1 MQSAPRAT
9 GEPQVSARP
18 AAIVTALGA
27 YALAGGVA
35 SFVGWAADVRGLTD
49 WFDTGISIQ
58 PNTCIAVAASGV
70 AMLLLARG
78 RRNAGVAVAVAVSAI
93 GASALVQY
101 LAGVNLESLNTL
113 LLFGREWG
121 RTGVVEPGR
130 MGPPSAVCWTLMGVA
145 LALASSRQ
153 RSRARRAVP
162 ALALVT
168 LGVSMLSMIGYLYD
182 ADPLYTQPRLTAIAF
197 QTATFI
203 AALSVGAMALVPDLA
218 PVRWLRDRG
227 ATGTVARRLVPFV
240 VLVPPVVGWL
250 RLTGEVMG
258 LYDAGFGVAILVLT
272 FMALTF
278 AMLSWNL
285 ATLERHE
292 QALRRSQQRVVE
304 TLQSITDACVA
315 FDPQWRYVLVND
327 RAARLLDKT
336 PDELLGRTLWDVFP
350 EARGG
355 TDERELLRALAER
368 KSVEYESFEP
378 ARQRW
383 FSSRAYPTP
392 DGGLAV
398 YFRDV
403 TERKRD
409 AQRMEQDLA
418 ALTRLQALS
427 TKLVHAGDLRSL
439 LQEILSAASD
449 LVGTSKGNI
458 RLHDPKTGRLRIVVH
473 QGFSARFVERF
484 VDGGWAA
491 SYGEAASRS
500 PRVLIED
507 VAREPGVTSPANL
520 ALVREEGIRGVQ
532 STPLVSR
539 DGALLGVL
547 SNHFT
552 APHLPSEREQRYLD
566 LLARMAADFIGRSQ
580 SEQALREADRR
591 KDEFLAMLAH
601 ELRNPLAPMRNAVQ
615 ILREARDDGGA
626 ARAATEMLDRQVDQM
641 VRLVEDLLDVS
652 RITRGRIDLRKR
664 RVELAAVARQ
674 AVEDSR
680 ALLASMGH
688 TLELV
693 APPQAIPLQADAAR
707 LSQVIGNLLSNACKF
722 TPRGGRI
729 ELRVEREGDQALVRV
744 RDDGIGIAAEDL
756 PRLFDL
762 FVQVDT
768 SLERSVGG
776 LGIGLTLVKSLV
788 ELHGGSVEARSDGP
802 GRGSEFTLRLPIVP
816 EATASQ
822 SESAAPEASPAPW
835 RRVLIVDDNA
845 DSTES
850 LALLLARRGHE
861 VRAAND
867 GLRAIELGREFR
879 PDLVLL
885 DIGMPG
891 LNGYETCQRMRK
903 EPWGT
908 GITMVAV
915 TGWGQEQDRR
925 MARSVGFDAHVVKP
939 LDLDVLLSLVATPSG
954 GDAATADA

>member
-1 MQSAPRAT
+1 MQSEPRAT
-9 GEPQVSARP
+9 GEPHGAARP
-18 AAIVTALGA
+18 AALATAFGA
-27 YALAGGVA
+27 YALGGGIA
-35 SFVGWAADVRGLTD
+35 SFLGWVADVRGLTD

-58 PNTCIAVAASGV
+58 PNTCIAGVASGLAV
-70 AMLLLARG
+70 LLLARG
-78 RRNAGVAVAVAVSAI
+78 RRHAGAALGAAVSAV
-93 GASALVQY
+93 GVSALVQY
-101 LAGVNLESLNTL
+101 LAGVHLESLNTL

-145 LALASSRQ
+145 LALASAPQ
-153 RSRARRAVP
+153 GSRARRAVP
-162 ALALVT
+162 PLALAT
-168 LGVSMLSMIGYLYD
+168 LGVAMLSMVGYLYD
-182 ADPLYTQPRLTAIAF
+182 ADPLYTQPHLTAIAF

-203 AALSVGAMALVPDLA
+203 AALSVASMALVSDLA
-218 PVRWLRDRG
+218 PVRWLQDPG

-240 VLVPPVVGWL
+240 VLVPPLVGWL
-250 RLTGEVMG
+250 RLTGEVAG
-258 LYDAGFGVAILVLT
+258 LYDARFGVAVLVLT

-304 TLQSITDACVA
+304 TLQSVTDACVA
-315 FDPQWRYVLVND
+315 FDRRWRYVLVND
-327 RAARLLDKT
+327 RAARLLDKR
-336 PDELLGRTLWDVFP
+336 PDELLGRSLWEVFP

-355 TDERELLRALAER
+355 TDERELLRVAAQR
-368 KSVEYESFEP
+368 TSVEYESFEP
-378 ARQRW
+378 TRGRW

-392 DGGLAV
+392 DGGIAV

-403 TERKRD
+403 TERKRA

-418 ALTRLQALS
+418 ALTSLHALA
-427 TKLVHAGDLRSL
+427 TKLVHAGDLHSL
-439 LQEILSAASD
+439 LREILAAACD

-458 RLHDPKTGRLRIVVH
+458 RLHDAKSGRLRIAVH
-473 QGFSARFVERF
+473 QGLGPRFVERF
-484 VDGGWAA
+484 AEGGWQARYGAA
-491 SYGEAASRS
+491 ARKH

-507 VAREPGVTSPANL
+507 VAQADGVASAANL
-520 ALVREEGIRGVQ
+520 ALVLEEGIRGVQ

-539 DGALLGVL
+539 GGALLGVL

-566 LLARMAADFIGRSQ
+566 LLARMAADFIERAQ
-580 SEQALREADRR
+580 AEQALREADRR

-601 ELRNPLAPMRNAVQ
+601 ELRNPLAPMRNGVQ
-615 ILREARDDGGA
+615 ILRESRGDAVA
-626 ARAATEMLDRQVDQM
+626 ARAATDVLDRQVDQM
-641 VRLVEDLLDVS
+641 VRLVDDLLDVS

-674 AVEDSR
+674 AVEDNR
-680 ALLASMGH
+680 PLVARMGH
-688 TLELV
+688 TLDVV
-693 APPQAIPLQADAAR
+693 ATPQPIPLQADAAR

-722 TPRGGRI
+722 TPRGGHI
-729 ELRVEREGDQALVRV
+729 ELRIEREGDHALVRV

-768 SLERSVGG
+768 SLERSAGG

-788 ELHGGSVEARSDGP
+788 ELHGGEVAVRSDGP
-802 GRGSEFTLRLPIVP
+802 GLGSEFSLRLPIGP
-816 EATASQ
+816 EATVSP
-822 SESAAPEASPAPW
+822 SEAAAPRASRVPW

-867 GLRAIELGREFR
+867 GFRAIELAREFR

-891 LNGYETCQRMRK
+891 LNGYETCQRIRK
-903 EPWGT
+903 EPWGS

-925 MARSVGFDAHVVKP
+925 MARSAGFDAHVVKP
-939 LDLDVLLSLVATPSG
+939 LDLDVLMSLVATLPG
-954 GDAATADA
+954 GDSAGAHA

>member
-1 MQSAPRAT
+1 MQSDPRAI

-18 AAIVTALGA
+18 AAIATALGA

-58 PNTCIAVAASGV
+58 PNTCIAVALSGV
-70 AMLLLARG
+70 AVLLLARG
-78 RRNAGVAVAVAVSAI
+78 RRHAGAAVGVAVSAI
-93 GASALVQY
+93 GVSALIQI
-101 LAGVNLESLNTL
+101 LADINLESLNTL

-130 MGPPSAVCWTLMGVA
+130 MGPPSAVCWTLIGVA
-145 LALASSRQ
+145 LASASAGW
-153 RSRARRAVP
+153 RARRVVP
-162 ALALVT
+162 PLALAT
-168 LGVSMLSMIGYLYD
+168 LGIAMLSVIGYVYD
-182 ADPLYTQPRLTAIAF
+182 ADSLYAQPRLTAIAF

-203 AALSVGAMALVPDLA
+203 AALSLASMALVPDLA
-218 PVRWLRDRG
+218 PVRWLRDAG
-227 ATGTVARRLVPFV
+227 ATGTVARRLVPFI
-240 VLVPPVVGWL
+240 VLVPPIVGWL
-250 RLTGEVMG
+250 RLTGEETG
-258 LYDAGFGVAILVLT
+258 LYDARFGVAILVLT

-278 AMLSWNL
+278 GMLSWNL

-292 QALRRSQQRVVE
+292 EALRRSQQRVVE
-304 TLQSITDACVA
+304 TLQSVTDACVA
-315 FDPQWRYVLVND
+315 FDRQWRYVLVND
-327 RAARLLDKT
+327 RAARLLDRS
-336 PDELLGRTLWDVFP
+336 PAELLGRTVWEVFP
-350 EARGG
+350 QARGG
-355 TDERELLRALAER
+355 TDERELLRAAAER
-368 KSVEYESFEP
+368 RSVEYESFEP
-378 ARQRW
+378 IRQRW
-383 FSSRAYPTP
+383 FSARAYPTP
-392 DGGLAV
+392 DGGIAL

-403 TERKRD
+403 TERKR
-409 AQRMEQDLA
+409 ARERLEQDLA

-439 LQEILSAASD
+439 LQEILAAASD

-458 RLHDPKTGRLRIVVH
+458 RLRDAKSGRLRIVVH
-473 QGFSARFVERF
+473 QGFGARFVERF
-484 VDGGWAA
+484 VDGGWSA
-491 SYGEAASRS
+491 SYGDAVSKD

-507 VAREPGVTSPANL
+507 VAQEPGVTSPANL

-532 STPLVSR
+532 STPLMSR

-547 SNHFT
+547 SNHFSE
-552 APHLPSEREQRYLD
+552 PHLPSEREQRYLD
-566 LLARMAADFIGRSQ
+566 LLARMAADFIERSQ
-580 SEQALREADRR
+580 AEHALREADRR

-615 ILREARDDGGA
+615 ILREAHGDVGA
-626 ARAATEMLDRQVDQM
+626 ARAATEVLDRQVDQM

-652 RITRGRIDLRKR
+652 RITRGRIELRKR

-674 AVEDSR
+674 AVEDNR

-688 TLELV
+688 TLDFA

-729 ELRVEREGDQALVRV
+729 ALGVEREGDRALVRV

-768 SLERSVGG
+768 SLERSAGG

-788 ELHGGSVEARSDGP
+788 ELHGGSVEARSEGP
-802 GRGSEFTLRLPIVP
+802 GRGSEFVLRIPIGP
-816 EATASQ
+816 EVLASQ
-822 SESAAPEASPAPW
+822 SAAAAIGAAPVPW

-867 GLRAIELGREFR
+867 GFRAIELAREFR

-891 LNGYETCQRMRK
+891 MNGYETCQAIRK

-908 GITMVAV
+908 GITVVAV

-925 MARSVGFDAHVVKP
+925 MARSAGFDAHVVKP
-939 LDLDVLLSLVATPSG
+939 LDLDVLMSLVATSPG
-954 GDAATADA
+954 GGAATADL